1 MSTTI
6 LSEFR
11 LMGQIAE
18 RTRYLLLRRNKT
30 HTLSSR
36 QRDQLMGTLQHLAE
50 VREGF
55 RLSLRHSS
63 DAYAFGELR
72 DIVRHTLQIIDW
84 SFLEELGLELQGANQ
99 IERLDN
105 QLVAFAHA
113 TVALAMLPMLPP
125 SEVSHPTSSHY
136 RDLRKP
142 QRPGEWL
149 ECIEE
154 LESAMT
160 GLHSNARSEASWLP
174 PQTLRRTHA
183 YFDASAWLV
192 RSHLRTFRR

>member
-6 LSEFR
+6 VSKFR

-18 RTRYLLLRRNKT
+18 RTRYLLLRHNKT
-30 HTLSSR
+30 ESLSGR
-36 QRDQLMGTLQHLAE
+36 QRDQLMSTLQHLGE

-55 RLSLRHSS
+55 QLSLRNSS
-63 DAYAFGELR
+63 DVYAFSELH
-72 DIVRHTLQIIDW
+72 DIVHHTLQMIDW
-84 SFLEELGLELQGANQ
+84 SFLEGLGLQLQP
-99 IERLDN
+99 ISEVERLDN
-105 QLVAFAHA
+105 QLTAFAHA

-136 RDLRKP
+136 RDLCKP

-149 ECIEE
+149 ERIEE

-160 GLHSNARSEASWLP
+160 RLQSNSYSDSDLLP

-192 RSHLRTFRR
+192 RSHLRTFRG